1 MAVAVTI
8 DIRDGTAPLYEQVI
22 AEVFPEG
29 KLPDGWLMHVAD
41 VDRDRLAGGEA

>member
-29 KLPDGWLMHVAD
+29 KLPDGWLICTSRAPP
-41 VDRDRLAGGEA
+41 RPAGGW